1 MNFVI
6 PKRAKHKQEALEF
19 CLYLTNKENQLKLAK
34 LTNVISTNKSALKD
48 QFYNSD
54 SDVMARARKYSAQQL
69 HHIQP
74 VMKQHDGQK
83 DINLLVNTTVQTV
96 LLNKK
101 PTTQAL
107 KELSY
112 AWYRLSQ

>member
-6 PKRAKHKQEALEF
+6 PVRAKHKKEALDF
-19 CLYLTNKENQLKLAK
+19 CLYLTNKENQLELAK
-34 LTNVISTNKSALKD
+34 RTNVISTNKSALKD
-48 QFYNSD
+48 PFYNSD
-54 SDVMARARKYSAQQL
+54 SDVMARARKYSARQL
-69 HHIQP
+69 NHIQP

-101 PTTQAL
+101 PTKQAL
-107 KELSY
+107 EELAKS
-112 AWYRLSQ
+112 WKRLY